1 MERLNNLSLDKK
13 AFLGNYFLRKLLMY
27 CVHLPSTL
35 LLIQVGRPC
44 KELQRNIQ
52 TCDLL
57 EF

>member
-1 MERLNNLSLDKK
+1 MERLNKLSLDKK
-13 AFLGNYFLRKLLMY
+13 AFLEIILRKLLMY
-27 CVHLPSTL
+27 CIRLPSTL
-35 LLIQVGRPC
+35 LPIQVGRPC